1 MNYGDSVSIQCNV
14 PSGDLPIGIRW
25 YFNGATINDPSVV
38 VTNVGKRSKVLTID
52 SVTGWHA
59 GNYSCE
65 ASNKPEVVHFTAELF
80 VNGNVYG
87 KHSTLNYFT
96 TLPPRILPFSY
107 GPMQRLLRRLSAAYE
122 KSRFANTD
130 VIFKDRLLGRI
141 GTTV

>member
-65 ASNKPEVVHFTAELF
+65 ASNKPEVVHFTAELSSLNPP
-80 VNGNVYG
+80 VQLWSN
-87 KHSTLNYFT
+87 STSTPETF
-96 TLPPRILPFSY
+96 RCI
-107 GPMQRLLRRLSAAYE
+107 
-122 KSRFANTD
+122 
-130 VIFKDRLLGRI
+130 
-141 GTTV
+141 